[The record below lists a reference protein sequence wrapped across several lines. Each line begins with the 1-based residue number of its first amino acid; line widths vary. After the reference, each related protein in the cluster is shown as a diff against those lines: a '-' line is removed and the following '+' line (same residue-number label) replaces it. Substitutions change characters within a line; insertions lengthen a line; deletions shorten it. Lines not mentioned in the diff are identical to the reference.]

1 MPVTTPFDTI
11 AAVSTP
17 PGEGGIGI
25 VRLCGTEA
33 FAIAKRVF
41 KPRRMKEEPEGIET
55 FTMRLGT
62 VREGERVID
71 EVLVSFMKAP
81 RTYTREDVV
90 EINCHGGAVAVNEV
104 LRCVLAA
111 GARLA
116 EPGEF
121 TKRAFLNGRIDLAQ
135 AEAVLD
141 VVRAKTSAALRA
153 ALDQLGGG
161 LSSRIAEIAAGMKD
175 VLVALEAAIDF
186 AGEEDVPEFSPE
198 RQASRVSAVLGE
210 LDFLLA
216 SYDTGRIYR
225 DGVLTAL
232 VGKPNVG
239 KSSLLNAFVKFDR
252 AIVTPI
258 PGTTRD
264 VIEEQLNI
272 AGIPFILAD
281 TAGITSSDDLI
292 EKEGVKRSRTY
303 IEKADLILLVFDGAS
318 PVDERDFEIARGAK
332 DRPCIPVLNKV
343 DLPPLFDEGLLAS
356 ETGLNSGFVR
366 VSALNG
372 TGLKELEERMTA
384 KVSRG
389 AAGPSYAAMV
399 NNTRH
404 YNSLV
409 RTRAEL
415 ARALDTLTGRGEGE
429 GGGEAPGEEAQGDE
443 ARCAASPG
451 TGCRWPELAA
461 LDVRSALDYLGEITG
476 EVTRAD
482 ILDAIF
488 DNFCIGK

>member
-1 MPVTTPFDTI
+1 MPIVTPFDTI

-25 VRLCGTEA
+25 VRLSGAEA
-33 FAIAKRVF
+33 FRIVERVF
-41 KPRRMKEEPEGIET
+41 TPRRSKDALEGIAS

-62 VREGERVID
+62 IRDGGRVLD
-71 EVLVSFMKAP
+71 EVLVSFMRAP
-81 RTYTREDVV
+81 HTYTREDVV

-116 EPGEF
+116 DPGEF

-141 VVRAKTSAALRA
+141 VVRAKTSASLGA

-161 LSSRIAEIAAGMKD
+161 LSSRIAAIAGGMKD
-175 VLVALEAAIDF
+175 ILVALEAAIDF
-186 AGEEDVPEFSPE
+186 AEEEDAPDFSPTE
-198 RQASRVSAVLGE
+198 QAARIDAHLGE
-210 LDFLLA
+210 LDLLIE

-264 VIEEQLNI
+264 AIEEQLNI

-281 TAGITSSDDLI
+281 TAGITASDDLI
-292 EKEGVKRSRTY
+292 EREGVKRSRSY
-303 IEKADLILLVFDGAS
+303 LEKADLILLVFDGSS
-318 PVDERDFEIARGAK
+318 PFDERDIEIARGAK
-332 DRPCIPVLNKV
+332 VRPCIPVLNKV
-343 DLPPLFDEGLLAS
+343 DLPPLFDEGLLAR
-356 ETGLNSGFVR
+356 ETGLIPGFVR
-366 VSALNG
+366 VSATSG
-372 TGLKELEERMTA
+372 TGLKELEGRMTDT
-384 KVSRG
+384 VSRG
-389 AAGPSYAAMV
+389 SAGPSYTAMV
-399 NNTRH
+399 SSTRH

-409 RTRAEL
+409 RARADL
-415 ARALDTLTGRGEGE
+415 ARARDTLLGRVEGE
-429 GGGEAPGEEAQGDE
+429 GTSEASDAV
-443 ARCAASPG
+443 S
-451 TGCRWPELAA
+451 RWPELSA
-461 LDVRSALDYLGEITG
+461 LDVRSALDFLGEITG
-476 EVTRAD
+476 EITRAE

-488 DNFCIGK
+488 GAFCIGK